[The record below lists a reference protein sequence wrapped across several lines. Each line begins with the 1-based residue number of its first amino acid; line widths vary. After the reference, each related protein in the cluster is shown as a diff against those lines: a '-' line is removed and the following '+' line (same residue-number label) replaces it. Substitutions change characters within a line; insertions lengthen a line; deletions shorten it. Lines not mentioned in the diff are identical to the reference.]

1 MASASVPAPVPF
13 AIARSMLSFGML
25 ASLAFWTA
33 SASAAF
39 DSGSP
44 PPSRAATWI
53 ARASFVNCAP
63 RRWSTTA
70 FLCLI
75 DAHFEWPDMGR
86 EDRPGLVERGLRRGR
101 LRGVSP
107 REPPQLAPLRRAQA
121 LALQDDR
128 LDLVEGGAALD
139 ALAERRPNL
148 LVHRIPFPSPS
159 GVPSAEIYVPEMAGR
174 LTHAGLDEYGAARG
188 TWAILISLCELE
200 VAHVREG
207 DAAEVR

>member
-1 MASASVPAPVPF
+1 
-13 AIARSMLSFGML
+13 MLSFGML

-75 DAHFEWPDMGR
+75 DAHFEWPAMG
-86 EDRPGLVERGLRRGR
+86 GR
-101 LRGVSP
+101 IEP
-107 REPPQLAPLRRAQA
+107 RAAPLPAAAHR
-121 LALQDDR
+121 
-128 LDLVEGGAALD
+128 VALD
-139 ALAERRPNL
+139 AELDDRVQGLPPMTVQRLQSTRAWRR
-148 LVHRIPFPSPS
+148 R
-159 GVPSAEIYVPEMAGR
+159 
-174 LTHAGLDEYGAARG
+174 
-188 TWAILISLCELE
+188 
-200 VAHVREG
+200 
-207 DAAEVR
+207 